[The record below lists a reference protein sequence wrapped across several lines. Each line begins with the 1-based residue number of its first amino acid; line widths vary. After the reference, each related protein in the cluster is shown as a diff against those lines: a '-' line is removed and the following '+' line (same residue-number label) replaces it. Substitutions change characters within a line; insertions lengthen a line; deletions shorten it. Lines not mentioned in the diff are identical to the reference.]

1 MNISKLVEKYFL
13 REAVAKKVL
22 RFHHEVALR
31 CVVPHMRDA
40 ASDVPHHSDN
50 GWKLDDPVYLPPLL
64 AEAHV
69 VCPEFAAMLKKIL
82 HELQWSPTGDNGA
95 LSGTSLLELCVL
107 SIRAIGVLA
116 PVFCGGKWRLVGTD
130 PLASVVDLDVVRL
143 FRTWK
148 RIFSALRCPAGLP
161 FENVRSATSTSALG
175 LRLFARG
182 SRVGSRT
189 LPHVLRSLWIC
200 VGCLPF

>member
-1 MNISKLVEKYFL
+1 MNISKLVEKYSL
-13 REAVAKKVL
+13 REAVAEKVL

-50 GWKLDDPVYLPPLL
+50 GWKLDDPVYLPCHLCLL
-64 AEAHV
+64 RV
-69 VCPEFAAMLKKIL
+69 TLFVLSSQQCSKKIL

-116 PVFCGGKWRLVGTD
+116 PVFGGGNWRLVGAD

-148 RIFSALRCPAGLP
+148 RIFSALRCPAG
-161 FENVRSATSTSALG
+161 
-175 LRLFARG
+175 
-182 SRVGSRT
+182 
-189 LPHVLRSLWIC
+189 
-200 VGCLPF
+200 

>member
-1 MNISKLVEKYFL
+1 MLQRIWLQKYRRIVLQSDRVNIRKLVEKYFL
-13 REAVAKKVL
+13 REAVAEKVL

-64 AEAHV
+64 AEADV

-107 SIRAIGVLA
+107 PIRAM
-116 PVFCGGKWRLVGTD
+116 VFCNR
-130 PLASVVDLDVVRL
+130 
-143 FRTWK
+143 F
-148 RIFSALRCPAGLP
+148 
-161 FENVRSATSTSALG
+161 
-175 LRLFARG
+175 FAAANG
-182 SRVGSRT
+182 D
-189 LPHVLRSLWIC
+189 W
-200 VGCLPF
+200 